1 VYEHLVRVRYSE
13 CDAQGVVFNGNYLAY
28 VDDVMDRWLADAL
41 GRPEVSGFTAA
52 TETGFDYMV
61 KKVVV
66 EWFSPARHGD
76 ELALSAKVVRWG
88 NASFDVAISGV
99 VGDRPVFDTTLT
111 GVCVTPGTASPA
123 RVPEEI
129 RQRLS
134 DGVGAAASGPQAA
147 QRPHRKTSLESAAR
161 PSEGAGG
168 TA

>member
-1 VYEHLVRVRYSE
+1 MYEQTLRVRYSE
-13 CDAQGVVFNGNYLAY
+13 CDAQGVVFNAHYLAY
-28 VDDVMDRWLADAL
+28 VDDVMDRWLAEAL

-52 TETGFDYMV
+52 TESGFDYMV

-66 EWFSPARHGD
+66 EWSSPARHGD

-88 NASFDVAISGV
+88 NASFDVAISGT
-99 VGDRPVFDTTLT
+99 VGDRPIFDATLT

-134 DGVGAAASGPQAA
+134 
-147 QRPHRKTSLESAAR
+147 
-161 PSEGAGG
+161 
-168 TA
+168 